1 MSRQPAGWYLRR
13 LRRMSAREVG
23 WRVHDQLV
31 RSAWRRQQVRPHDPP
46 SQRRK
51 RSLADQRHFTA
62 TLPDGAADGAPGDA
76 VKAIVSAAD
85 SIMAGEAEILG
96 VVRKDLVAPDWFADP
111 VTGTRSDPSR
121 YAFGINHRSQ
131 EQVGNV
137 KLIWELSRHQHIT
150 QLAAAWYLTGN
161 EAYAERAAAHL
172 RSWWRENPY
181 LSGIHWTSG
190 IELGVRLINWA
201 WTRRLLDRWP
211 PVAEVFENY
220 EPALQQID
228 WHQRYL
234 ARLRSRGS
242 SANNHA
248 IAEAAGQLA
257 GACAFPWFRQSAR
270 WRAAARKRL
279 QHELAANT
287 FRSGVNRELATDYH
301 RFVAEL
307 GVLAAVEADVAGCA
321 LDDRTWA
328 LLTRMLDVSAALVDS
343 ELRPPRQGDDDE
355 GRVLVLDPADPHSWS
370 GLLALG
376 GSVVQRLPWWPA
388 TTPGV
393 TSALV
398 TALTHLHAGAG
409 ERPARRP
416 DHFPDAGI
424 TLLRTDDDRPE
435 IWCRCDGG
443 PHGFLSIAAH
453 AHADALSLEVR
464 VGGVDVLADP
474 GTYCYHG
481 EQAWRDYFRS
491 TIAHNTVEI
500 AGTEQSEP
508 GGPFLWLRHAAGNT
522 ASATTAH
529 DRSVAAWRGEHDG
542 YRVLRPPARHLRSVE
557 LDREARTLRVVDHIA
572 SGAGHGV
579 RLAFHLGPRVEVA
592 LDGTRVSLRWPGG
605 EAEAVLEPTLS
616 WSAHRGET
624 DPILGW
630 YSPRFGHKVPT
641 TTLLGTGPVEQGQPL
656 TSTFSFRPAR

>member
-31 RSAWRRQQVRPHDPP
+31 QSAWKRQQVRPDDPP
-46 SQRRK
+46 SERWK
-51 RSLADQRHFTA
+51 RSLAGRRRFSA
-62 TLPDGAADGAPGDA
+62 TLPDGAADGIADDA
-76 VKAIVSAAD
+76 IKAVVSAAD
-85 SIMAGEAEILG
+85 AIMAGEAEVLG
-96 VVRKDLVAPDWFADP
+96 VTRKDLAAPDWFADP

-121 YAFGINHRSQ
+121 YTFRINHRSQ

-172 RSWWRENPY
+172 RSWWQQNRY

-190 IELGVRLINWA
+190 IELGVRLINWV
-201 WTRRLLDRWP
+201 WIRRLLDRWP
-211 PVAEVFENY
+211 PVADVFENY
-220 EPALQQID
+220 EPALQQIY

-257 GACAFPWFRQSAR
+257 GACAFPWYSESGR
-270 WRAAARKRL
+270 WRTAARKRL
-279 QHELAANT
+279 QRELAANT
-287 FRSGVNRELATDYH
+287 FQSGVNRELATDYH

-321 LDDRTWA
+321 LDDRTWV
-328 LLTRMLDVSAALVDS
+328 LLTRMLDVSATLVDS

-355 GRVLVLDPADPHSWS
+355 GRVLVLDPPDPHTWS
-370 GLLALG
+370 GLLALA
-376 GSVVQRLPWWPA
+376 GSVVPRLPWWPA
-388 TTPGV
+388 TAPDV
-393 TSALV
+393 TSTLV
-398 TALTHLHAGAG
+398 TALTNPRDVAG

-416 DHFPDAGI
+416 DHFADAGI

-481 EQAWRDYFRS
+481 EPAWRDYFRS

-500 AGTEQSEP
+500 ADTDQSEP
-508 GGPFLWLRHAAGNT
+508 GGPFLWLRHASGSTRSAAT
-522 ASATTAH
+522 AR
-529 DRSVAAWRGEHDG
+529 DRSVATWRGEHDG
-542 YRVLRPPARHLRSVE
+542 YRTLRPPARHVRDVE
-557 LDREARTLRVVDHIA
+557 LDRAARTLRVIDHVA
-572 SGAGHGV
+572 SEADRDV
-579 RLAFHLGPRVEVA
+579 RLTFHLGPAVEA
-592 LDGTRVSLRWPGG
+592 TMDGYRLGLSWPGG
-605 EAEAVLEPTLS
+605 NAEAVLEPMLS
-616 WSAHRGET
+616 WSAHRGDTE
-624 DPILGW
+624 PILGW
-630 YSPRFGHKVPT
+630 YSPRFGHKVPA
-641 TTLLGTGPVEQGQPL
+641 TTLLGIGRVAPGQPM
-656 TSTFSFRPAR
+656 TSTFSFQAAL